1 MNKTIIVLP
10 SARSIRQEQL
20 GSETKNAFLPT
31 YITISD
37 FISKLCIVPNFK
49 TIDSDTRTLLLLKA
63 SDFKEFSHLQ
73 IQRNF
78 FTFTKNSTYI
88 FKFFEELSAEKYD
101 INSLE
106 TSDIYGEYEEHIA
119 ILKELYKRY
128 EQICLEKKFLD
139 KIFLPKLYEFNH
151 SYIKEHKKIKLFV
164 DGHLTN
170 FEIELLEKCCE
181 YSEVNIVFNTSFFN
195 TKMQKKFLELGFTL
209 EPNFM
214 YKLCLNTKEIITQE
228 KLYKNEHISCESF
241 SESILQVAFVKKKIY
256 DFLQKGYEAKDIAVI
271 LPDEKMADILMSFDD
286 KSNFNFAMG
295 SSFTKTKLYEK
306 LNATAKMIEQNT
318 KENEARLNRIGDD
331 FYMKLLNIY
340 FKNNEEVDFI
350 AFLNEYKE
358 SFSTK
363 QEIKIFEDEV
373 YKFKYLLTF
382 MKSMNVKSLINLFL
396 QRLASR
402 TIDDVRGGKITVMG
416 VLETRNISFDG
427 VIIVDFNDKHVPK
440 KSDKDMF
447 LNTNIREI
455 ANLPTMIDRENLQK
469 HYYEMLMKRSKE
481 VAISF
486 VSSKDTSESRFL
498 KQLSI
503 KDENIFKESDYADV
517 IFTKKDLAKKN
528 YDDIILPYSF
538 ENSKLSASKI
548 KIFLTCKRKY
558 YYRYI
563 KKIYSHE
570 IPSDKPADYKLGLDI
585 HLALKE
591 LYLKQSTYD
600 NAKLL
605 QIDLFKE
612 LDSVLGKSEY
622 EKYMMDIA
630 KRNLHIF
637 CEIDVKRFSQG
648 WSVYKVE
655 DNLECRF
662 NGITLSGQI
671 DRIDKRDNEIS
682 ILDYK
687 TGNFTLT
694 PANKIDEATE
704 FQLEFY
710 YLLASAYGN
719 VSECAYYDLK
729 NSKIVAENF
738 LDEKLEK
745 LKSIVVDL
753 LAITE
758 INFELCEDKK
768 SCIFC
773 EYKIMCER
781 E

>member
-1 MNKTIIVLP
+1 
-10 SARSIRQEQL
+10 
-20 GSETKNAFLPT
+20 
-31 YITISD
+31 
-37 FISKLCIVPNFK
+37 
-49 TIDSDTRTLLLLKA
+49 
-63 SDFKEFSHLQ
+63 
-73 IQRNF
+73 
-78 FTFTKNSTYI
+78 
-88 FKFFEELSAEKYD
+88 
-101 INSLE
+101 
-106 TSDIYGEYEEHIA
+106 
-119 ILKELYKRY
+119 
-128 EQICLEKKFLD
+128 
-139 KIFLPKLYEFNH
+139 
-151 SYIKEHKKIKLFV
+151 
-164 DGHLTN
+164 
-170 FEIELLEKCCE
+170 
-181 YSEVNIVFNTSFFN
+181 
-195 TKMQKKFLELGFTL
+195 
-209 EPNFM
+209 
-214 YKLCLNTKEIITQE
+214 
-228 KLYKNEHISCESF
+228 
-241 SESILQVAFVKKKIY
+241 
-256 DFLQKGYEAKDIAVI
+256 
-271 LPDEKMADILMSFDD
+271 
-286 KSNFNFAMG
+286 
-295 SSFTKTKLYEK
+295 
-306 LNATAKMIEQNT
+306 
-318 KENEARLNRIGDD
+318 
-331 FYMKLLNIY
+331 
-340 FKNNEEVDFI
+340 
-350 AFLNEYKE
+350 
-358 SFSTK
+358 
-363 QEIKIFEDEV
+363 
-373 YKFKYLLTF
+373 
-382 MKSMNVKSLINLFL
+382 
-396 QRLASR
+396 
-402 TIDDVRGGKITVMG
+402 MG

-486 VSSKDTSESRFL
+486 VSSNDTSESRFL

-517 IFTKKDLAKKN
+517 IFTKKDLAKKK
-528 YDDIILPYSF
+528 YEEIILPYSF
-538 ENSKLSASKI
+538 ENTKISASKI
-548 KIFLTCKRKY
+548 KIYLTCKRKY
-558 YYRYI
+558 YYRYV

-591 LYLKQSTYD
+591 LYLKKSTYD

-605 QIDLFKE
+605 QADLFKE

-694 PANKIDEATE
+694 PANKIDEATD

-729 NSKIVAENF
+729 NSKIVEENF

>member
-128 EQICLEKKFLD
+128 EQICLEQKFLD

-170 FEIELLEKCCE
+170 FELELLEKCCE

-214 YKLCLNTKEIITQE
+214 YKLCLNTKEIITKE

-318 KENEARLNRIGDD
+318 KENEARLNRIGDE

-517 IFTKKDLAKKN
+517 IFTKKDLAKKEYN
-528 YDDIILPYSF
+528 DIILPYSF
-538 ENSKLSASKI
+538 ENAKLSASKL
-548 KIFLTCKRKY
+548 KIYLTCKRKY

-563 KKIYSHE
+563 QKIYSHE

-694 PANKIDEATE
+694 PENKIDEATE

>member
-10 SARSIRQEQL
+10 SARSIEQL
-20 GSETKNAFLPT
+20 GNETKNLFLPT
-31 YITISD
+31 YMTLSD
-37 FISKLCIVPNFK
+37 FISKLCIVPNFT
-49 TIDSDTRTLLLLKA
+49 TIDSDTRILLLLKA
-63 SDFKEFSHLQ
+63 SDFKEFSNLQ

-101 INSLE
+101 MSLLE
-106 TSDIYGEYEEHIA
+106 MSNIYGEYEKHIS

-128 EQICLEKKFLD
+128 EEICLKEKFLD
-139 KIFLPKLYEFNH
+139 KIFLPKLYEFNAP
-151 SYIKEHKKIKLFV
+151 YIEEHKKIELFI

-181 YSEVNIVFNTSFFN
+181 YSEVNIIFNTSFFN
-195 TKMQKKFLELGFTL
+195 TKMQNKFLELGFSL

-214 YKLCLNTKEIITQE
+214 YKLNLNNKEIITKKE
-228 KLYKNEHISCESF
+228 LYKNENINCESF

-256 DFLQKGYEAKDIAVI
+256 DFLQKGYKAKDIAVI
-271 LPDEKMADILMSFDD
+271 LPDEKMAEILMSFDD
-286 KSNFNFAMG
+286 KSNFNFVMG
-295 SSFTKTKLYEK
+295 SSFTKSKLYEK
-306 LNATAKMIEQNT
+306 LNATSQMIEQNT
-318 KENEARLNRIGDD
+318 KENEARLNRIGDE
-331 FYMKLLNIY
+331 FYVKLLNIY

-358 SFSTK
+358 SFSQK
-363 QEIKIFEDEV
+363 QEIKIFEEEV
-373 YKFKYLLTF
+373 YKFKYLLTY
-382 MKSMNVKSLINLFL
+382 MQNMNIKSLINLFL
-396 QRLASR
+396 QRLANR
-402 TIDDVRGGKITVMG
+402 TIDDMRGGKITVMG

-427 VIIVDFNDKHVPK
+427 VIIVDFNDNNVPK

-447 LNTNIREI
+447 LNDSIREMS
-455 ANLPTMIDRENLQK
+455 NLPTMLDRENLQK

-486 VSSKDTSESRFL
+486 VSSNDSSESIFL
-498 KQLSI
+498 KQLNI
-503 KDENIFKESDYADV
+503 KDENIFKESDYADI
-517 IFTKKDLAKKN
+517 IFTKKDLAKKEN
-528 YDDIILPYSF
+528 KKIILPYSF
-538 ENSKLSASKI
+538 QNEKLSASKL
-548 KIFLTCKRKY
+548 KIYLTCKRKY

-563 KKIYSHE
+563 KKIYNHD

-591 LYLKQSTYD
+591 LYLKKASYD

-630 KRNLHIF
+630 KRNLHTF
-637 CEIDVKRFSQG
+637 CDIDVKRFSQG

-671 DRIDKRDNEIS
+671 DRIDKRNNEIY

-719 VSECAYYDLK
+719 VIDCAYYDLK
-729 NSKIVAENF
+729 NSKIVPESF
-738 LDEKLEK
+738 LNEKLEK

-753 LAITE
+753 LTITE
-758 INFELCEDKK
+758 INFELCEDEK

-773 EYKIMCER
+773 EYKIMCGR

>member
-128 EQICLEKKFLD
+128 EQICLEQKFLD

-195 TKMQKKFLELGFTL
+195 TKMQKKFLELGFAL

-318 KENEARLNRIGDD
+318 KENEARLNRIGDE

-427 VIIVDFNDKHVPK
+427 VIIVDFNDNHVPK

-486 VSSKDTSESRFL
+486 VSSNDTSESRFL

-517 IFTKKDLAKKN
+517 IFTKKDLAKKEYN
-528 YDDIILPYSF
+528 DIILPYSF
-538 ENSKLSASKI
+538 ENEKLSASKL
-548 KIFLTCKRKY
+548 KIYLTCKRKY

-563 KKIYSHE
+563 QKIYSHE

-694 PANKIDEATE
+694 PENKIDEATD